1 MYQSFIHDLTY
12 HKHMTNK
19 CNWEKKDIH
28 VPIYTYT
35 ISHTVNIW
43 QTNVIVMGKKKK
55 QKKTYFYKYILHG
68 KYIVLI
74 CKADSMM
81 NISSIL
87 CTVYG
92 KNLLYGRGQYTG
104 SKTRE
109 FALIRLRRFCVN

>member
-43 QTNVIVMGKKKK
+43 QTNVIVMGKKK
-55 QKKTYFYKYILHG
+55 QKNKKKNIGIFTNIFY
-68 KYIVLI
+68 
-74 CKADSMM
+74 ME
-81 NISSIL
+81 NI
-87 CTVYG
+87 
-92 KNLLYGRGQYTG
+92 
-104 SKTRE
+104 
-109 FALIRLRRFCVN
+109 